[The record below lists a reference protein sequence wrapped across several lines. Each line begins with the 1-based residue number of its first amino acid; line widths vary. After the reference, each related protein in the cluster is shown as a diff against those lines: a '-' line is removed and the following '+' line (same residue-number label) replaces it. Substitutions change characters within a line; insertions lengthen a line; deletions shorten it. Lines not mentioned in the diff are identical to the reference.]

1 MRLNGGEMTGITN
14 LQTKAVIH
22 LPYDLYPIDDLDWSP
37 LTASAVYTLSGAY
50 VVQQSVKKAGKPITL
65 QSDSN
70 QGLGLVTRDVVNKLH
85 EACAMPDATFKLE
98 YVADGTI
105 KAVNVMFD
113 HTQTPIKAVPAKGF
127 NSPKLDDWFAVTVRL
142 VVV

>member
-1 MRLNGGEMTGITN
+1 MTGITN

-22 LPYDLYPIDDLDWSP
+22 LPYDLYPIDELDWSP
-37 LTASAVYTLSGAY
+37 VTASAVYTLSGAY

-70 QGLGLVTRDVVNKLH
+70 QGLGLVTRDVVNRLH
-85 EACAMPDATFKLE
+85 EQCAIPDATFE
-98 YVADGTI
+98 MAYEADGVVKQLT
-105 KAVNVMFD
+105 VMFD
-113 HTQTPIKAVPAKGF
+113 HSQTPIKAVPAKGF
-127 NSPKLDDWFAVTVRL
+127 NSPNLDDYFAVTLRF